1 MSTEN
6 HAGHI
11 FIIDTDSYSGNFERQ
26 MCAYITGAVGDCG
39 VGEEEAKVFEK
50 ENQMKF
56 NDFSDYLELE
66 PDEHGTYRPCS
77 IWMTPGYWN
86 DGLGNHHP
94 DSEKDSPK
102 AKRLY
107 NATAKKHKM
116 KAGKMYNA
124 PAYQSVAIFWNSGD
138 YSEPER
144 KELEFMMDRAR
155 KFVAYWKENG
165 IYKSKEIKIL
175 GFRLIERTVDITV
188 KDIAS
193 WKAEY

>member
-1 MSTEN
+1 MSTED

-26 MCAYITGAVGDCG
+26 MCAFITGATGDCG
-39 VGEEEAKVFEK
+39 VGKHEAEIFQK
-50 ENQMKF
+50 ENQDEYYNF
-56 NDFSDYLELE
+56 DEYTELE
-66 PDEHGTYRPCS
+66 PDERGTYRPCS

-102 AKRLY
+102 AKRLF
-107 NATAKKHKM
+107 NKSAKKHGGNGYRM
-116 KAGKMYNA
+116 LDA

-138 YSEPER
+138 YGEPER
-144 KELEFMMDRAR
+144 KELEFMMDRAK
-155 KFVAYWKENG
+155 KFPAYWKG
-165 IYKSKEIKIL
+165 SGTKEIKIL

-188 KDIAS
+188 KDVAS